1 MIAYLK
7 FIHKVIK
14 FIGEPTDFP
23 MKDPEYSLIKHLF
36 KEFQRI

>member
-23 MKDPEYSLIKHLF
+23 MKDLEYSLTKHLF